1 MGKKIPTFDELVIQ
15 APGEIKDILLK
26 SAETPQTAKWHP
38 EAPTHKV
45 PHNVLKHIK
54 IVYDRAK
61 KTGDLDLAISAFF
74 HDLGKEKVTK
84 PSRNTKGSWSAY
96 GHEFISTRLTDKYK
110 DWIESLG
117 GDFDKI
123 RIIVNQHMR
132 IKQITEMRPHKQQEL
147 RDNKYYKDLCRF
159 TDFDNMLTL
168 TDDELD

>member
-15 APGEIKDILLK
+15 APEEIKDIL
-26 SAETPQTAKWHP
+26 SRSSETKQSPDWHP
-38 EAPTHKV
+38 EGS
-45 PHNVLKHIK
+45 VLKHIQ
-54 IVYDRAK
+54 IVYNRAK
-61 KTGDLDLAISAFF
+61 KTGDLDLVIVAFF

-84 PSRNTKGSWSAY
+84 PSKNTKGSWSAY
-96 GHEFISTRLTDKYK
+96 GHEFVSTKLVDKYK
-110 DWIESLG
+110 DFIEGLG

-168 TDDELD
+168 TDEEMKF